1 MDFSFIQITDHH
13 LGASEHAYNRG
24 YATAHALGRVMD
36 DIARHHAHGAD
47 FLVCTGDLVNLGSDE
62 EYAFARRFLG
72 IEGASAPPGPLSIS
86 WNGLPHLLA
95 YFIPGNHDPREGF
108 ARSLFPG
115 SPSTPRLDASFIH
128 KGVQFV
134 YLDWGVAPRAGEILP
149 ATLDFLTS
157 RLAGGTPTV
166 ILLHHHPIPVGI
178 QWLDRALPQRI
189 DEFWDA
195 AAIGSVLGIVFG
207 HAHTTVETDVSG
219 IPVLGLRST
228 CFQFA
233 PAPEPLF
240 CLLPP
245 HYRIVSI
252 SDGRLTSEIHEVP
265 L

>member
-36 DIARHHAHGAD
+36 EVARRGAHGAD
-47 FLVCTGDLVNLGSDE
+47 FLVCTGDLVNLGTDE

-72 IEGASAPPGPLSIS
+72 IEGASHVPGPMMLS
-86 WNGLPHLLA
+86 WNDLRRLPA
-95 YFIPGNHDPREGF
+95 YFIPGNHDPREAF
-108 ARSLFPG
+108 ARNLFPQ
-115 SPSTPRLDASFIH
+115 SPARPRLDAWYVH

-134 YLDWGVAPRAGEILP
+134 YLDLGTAPRAGEILP

-157 RLAGGTPTV
+157 RLAGGAPTV

-178 QWLDRALPQRI
+178 EWLDQALPQRI
-189 DEFWDA
+189 HEFWDA
-195 AAIGSVLGIVFG
+195 AAGGSVLGIVFG
-207 HAHTTVETDVSG
+207 HAHTTVEAHVKG

-240 CLLPP
+240 CLLAP
-245 HYRIVSI
+245 HYRVVSI
-252 SDGRLTSEIHEVP
+252 SGGRLTSEIHEVP